1 MTGDWI
7 SVMAQL
13 PSGVLAGLSS
23 RILARIPRIQ
33 FGDILSKE
41 ELAKLAQATSISAFE
56 SQVLVDG
63 LTEFFRSAAFAS
75 KRPPQLTKE
84 LRDSSA
90 DLPDEQLGVLVE
102 AWTKE
107 GASVIRALKV
117 ESSSLTG
124 GVWVDTVSWE
134 LGVSLASSSSSSSSS
149 PPPPTPSTKA
159 VLNLDLRDFSQ
170 PNCSSTASSSTTSS
184 KPSAPEDANRLSLEF
199 DHGQLYELYLTLET
213 IQERMDALGK

>member
-1 MTGDWI
+1 MTGNWI
-7 SVMAQL
+7 SVLAQL
-13 PSGVLAGLSS
+13 PPAVLAGLSS
-23 RILARIPRIQ
+23 RILARIPRIH
-33 FGDILSKE
+33 FGPILSKE
-41 ELAKLAQATSISAFE
+41 ELSKLAQATSISA
-56 SQVLVDG
+56 SQSQILVDG

-75 KRPPQLTKE
+75 KRPLQLTKE
-84 LRDSSA
+84 LRESSA
-90 DLPDEQLGVLVE
+90 DIPDEQLGVLVE

-124 GVWVDTVSWE
+124 GVWVDNVSWE
-134 LGVSLASSSSSSSSS
+134 LGVCLASSSSSSS

-170 PNCSSTASSSTTSS
+170 PNCSSTASSSTPSSTSS
-184 KPSAPEDANRLSLEF
+184 TREDADRLSLEF
-199 DHGQLYELYLTLET
+199 DHRQLYDLYSTLET